1 MVLWEERSQMFN
13 VGFMWYFGEKTET
26 FVWCEGRV
34 SRQMEEVGKQVF
46 LHGAGAKDFSLD
58 CWG

>member
-1 MVLWEERSQMFN
+1 MFN